1 MTPAPDTTITGN
13 CGALADLADQFE
25 AAHLRHAQIA
35 DHEVGLVFFEDLKAL
50 LAIAGL
56 EDAEATVF
64 QIGGEAGT
72 DHIVVIDYQQRCTGF
87 LHVGERRRFGLA

>member
-64 QIGGEAGT
+64 QIGGEART

-87 LHVGERRRFGLA
+87 LHVGKRRRFGLA